1 MKINIQSGKHEVT
14 KGVEILVEEKLGHL
28 AEKYEWVIN
37 ADVFFKKEKETHGK
51 GHICE
56 MKLSLPGPLIFA
68 SSDKDSFE
76 AAVAET
82 VNDLNKQL
90 RKRKDIMHKH

>member
-1 MKINIQSGKHEVT
+1 MKINIQSGKQEVY
-14 KGVEILVEEKLGHL
+14 KGVEVLVEEKLAYL
-28 AEKYEWVIN
+28 AGKYEWIIN

-56 MKLSLPGPLIFA
+56 IKLSLPGPLVFA

-76 AAVAET
+76 SAVAET
-82 VNDLNKQL
+82 VNDLDKQL
-90 RKRKDIMHKH
+90 RKRKDTMSKH